1 MPITLPIQK
10 MTRADKLRAMEA
22 LWSDLSQDDG
32 KVASPKWHED
42 ALREAEQAVKSGAAT
57 FSDWEEAKKK
67 IVKKATARS
76 R

>member
-10 MTRADKLRAMEA
+10 MTRADQLRAMEM
-22 LWSDLSQDDG
+22 LWADLAREDG

-42 ALREAEQAVKSGAAT
+42 ALHEAEKAVKAGTAI

-67 IVKKATARS
+67 IVRKATARS